1 MSKHTRPSPEQPAE
15 YPPLPAI
22 SLEAP
27 CGASLEYDPEYA
39 VLQARLQPKA
49 EVQYG
54 QFATKPEG
62 PDWTDIERDCRRL
75 LLKSTDIS
83 LLIWLTRARTRVA
96 GASGLAYGL
105 GTLLATLQAW
115 PEHIHPQLSIDG
127 YFDPAVRANALAALC
142 DPEGLLGDIRE
153 TVVSSS
159 TAFRLTMRDIE
170 RAHAIPRPPYSPEPE
185 AVNRQLQ
192 ALHAKG
198 DSTVHSMLQAA
209 HSAKALAHWVVHGS
223 PNQSSQ
229 SHQWGDDAPNLQ
241 PLLKLFAALSALD
254 VASNTHNSNPHTAH
268 PDQQEFD
275 QAPIPTE
282 KLIAL
287 AGPDATPHATF
298 SSSSSASNAPLGQHY
313 SASQATQLP
322 VLSTADQREQIRAM
336 LIQVRQWIE
345 HNEPSSPV
353 AVLLKQAQRM
363 WGKRFSEVATLIP
376 PELLQAW
383 DQDDLN

>member
-1 MSKHTRPSPEQPAE
+1 MSKHPRTASQLLAE
-15 YPPLPAI
+15 YPPQPAI
-22 SLEAP
+22 SLESP

-54 QFATKPEG
+54 QFSNKPEG

-153 TVVSSS
+153 VVVSSS

-192 ALHAKG
+192 ALHTKG
-198 DSTVHSMLQAA
+198 DSAVHSMLQAA
-209 HSAKALAHWVVHGS
+209 HSAKALAHWLSHD
-223 PNQSSQ
+223 NASQ
-229 SHQWGDDAPNLQ
+229 LGDEAPNLQ
-241 PLLKLFAALSALD
+241 PLLKLFAALSAFEQPTPADNTPTLAIEEVD
-254 VASNTHNSNPHTAH
+254 NVEPVEPAEPTALQQHYPTPASVQTHTPLNT
-268 PDQQEFD
+268 Q
-275 QAPIPTE
+275 
-282 KLIAL
+282 
-287 AGPDATPHATF
+287 PHAPAL
-298 SSSSSASNAPLGQHY
+298 SA
-313 SASQATQLP
+313 TE
-322 VLSTADQREQIRAM
+322 QREHIRTM

-353 AVLLKQAQRM
+353 AILLKQAQRM

>member
-1 MSKHTRPSPEQPAE
+1 MRKHPHILAE
-15 YPPLPAI
+15 YPPQPAI
-22 SLEAP
+22 SLESP

-54 QFATKPEG
+54 QFSNKPEG

-127 YFDPAVRANALAALC
+127 YLDPAVRANALAALC

-153 TVVSSS
+153 VVVSSS

-192 ALHAKG
+192 ALHTKG
-198 DSTVHSMLQAA
+198 DSAVHSMLQAA
-209 HSAKALAHWVVHGS
+209 HSAKALAHWLSHDS
-223 PNQSSQ
+223 ASQ
-229 SHQWGDDAPNLQ
+229 LGDEAPNLQ
-241 PLLKLFAALSALD
+241 PLLKLFAALSAFEQPTPADNTPTLAIEEVD
-254 VASNTHNSNPHTAH
+254 NVEPAKSAEPASLQQHYPTPASVQTHTPLNT
-268 PDQQEFD
+268 Q
-275 QAPIPTE
+275 
-282 KLIAL
+282 
-287 AGPDATPHATF
+287 PHAP
-298 SSSSSASNAPLGQHY
+298 A
-313 SASQATQLP
+313 
-322 VLSTADQREQIRAM
+322 LSTALSATEQREHIRTM

-353 AVLLKQAQRM
+353 AILLKQAQRM